1 MATEHSDNASHGDTI
16 AAWTAVIIIIIGF
29 SGLVLFY
36 FLEDMTLTY
45 VSAGVILVGAVTGPI
60 LSALGFGKKR

>member
-1 MATEHSDNASHGDTI
+1 
-16 AAWTAVIIIIIGF
+16 
-29 SGLVLFY
+29 VLFY

>member
-1 MATEHSDNASHGDTI
+1 MATEHPENASHGDTI

-29 SGLVLFY
+29 CGLVLFY
-36 FLEDMTLTY
+36 FLDDLMLTY
-45 VSAGVILVGAVTGPI
+45 VSAGVILVGAVTGPL